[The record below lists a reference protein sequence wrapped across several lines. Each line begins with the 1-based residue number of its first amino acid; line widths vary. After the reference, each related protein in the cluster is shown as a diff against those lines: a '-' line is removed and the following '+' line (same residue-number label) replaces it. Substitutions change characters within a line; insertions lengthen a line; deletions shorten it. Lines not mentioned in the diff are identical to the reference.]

1 MISGLGD
8 AEIKATYNTIA
19 GKGHTTPGPSQRG
32 AGACAPEDCNAEAA
46 GVQHRVGYCRTA
58 GGPERSSSAGWE
70 EEQSSLTD
78 TLEGSSFGVAVL
90 DTVGGLAVRHNS
102 EAAGTDTGPGLSK
115 SVSKELVTGI
125 LQDRAKRAAPL
136 AFVVAR
142 VLCLIAI
149 LSLTFV
155 SSKAQATKVIAQ
167 VGQLFEERHDDGAR
181 LCDTLES
188 QGQIVEENE
197 GAISATVSFVFP

>member
-46 GVQHRVGYCRTA
+46 GVQHRVGYCRT
-58 GGPERSSSAGWE
+58 AGWE